1 MQNEPFS
8 LKTSVDIARIRR
20 SCKIVEKTLRFLDE
34 HINPGITT
42 EELEKLAID
51 KIVSLGG
58 RPAIRGYM
66 GFPGSICVSVN
77 NTMVHGKPSDYKL
90 EDGDL
95 VTVDI
100 VVEVNG
106 WYGDGAWTYVA
117 GNASEDVLRL
127 IRAAWQ
133 ATVYGILNIKAGNT
147 TGDIGA
153 IIEKTVNKWGCRVA
167 KNLTGH
173 GIGKAIHEDPIILSY
188 GTHNSGDNI
197 VPGMVFT
204 IEPVVSLGNGEPELI
219 EDGFT
224 IITKDGSLSA
234 QYEHT
239 IAVFRD
245 RVEVL
250 TFSSGNLEEHLDFPP
265 FF

>member
-1 MQNEPFS
+1 MSNSLS

-20 SCKIVEKTLRFLDE
+20 SCKIIERTFDYLKEYIR
-34 HINPGITT
+34 PGISTKT
-42 EELEKLAID
+42 IEKRAENHIREN
-51 KIVSLGG
+51 GG
-58 RPAIRGYM
+58 NPAVRGFM
-66 GFPGSICVSVN
+66 GFPGGICVSVN
-77 NTMVHGKPSDYKL
+77 NVMVHGKPNDYIL
-90 EDGDL
+90 EEGDI

-106 WYGDGAWTYVA
+106 WYGDGAWSYIVGSYT
-117 GNASEDVLRL
+117 EDTLRL

-133 ATVYGILNIKAGNT
+133 STLAGITAVKPGKT
-147 TGDIGA
+147 TGEIGGA
-153 IIEKTVNKWGCRVA
+153 IEKTARKWGCSVA
-167 KNLTGH
+167 RDFTGH
-173 GIGKAIHEDPIILSY
+173 GIGKDIHEEPIIPNY
-188 GTHNSGDNI
+188 GKNIGQII

-204 IEPVVSLGNGEPELI
+204 VEPVVTLGSGESELI

-239 IAVFRD
+239 VAVFRD
-245 RVEVL
+245 YTEVL
-250 TFSSGNLEEHLDFPP
+250 TFSKGKLTEYLDFPP